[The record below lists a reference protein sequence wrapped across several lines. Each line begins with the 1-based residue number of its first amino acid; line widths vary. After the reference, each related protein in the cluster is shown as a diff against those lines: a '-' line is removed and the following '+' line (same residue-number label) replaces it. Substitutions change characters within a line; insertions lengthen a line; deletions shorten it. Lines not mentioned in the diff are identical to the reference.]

1 MNEVQKPLTV
11 EQAANFLNLKPS
23 YIYNLVF
30 YGKLTA
36 YRPGGKRLL
45 FKVSDLE
52 NYAYK
57 NVVGGGHSGRADTIL
72 NTAQKGTP
80 RKAGRK
86 KEKVLCHA

>member
-1 MNEVQKPLTV
+1 MNETQKPLNV
-11 EQAANFLNLKPS
+11 EQAAEFLNLKPS

-52 NYAYK
+52 KYAYK

-72 NTAQKGTP
+72 NTAQKRKP
-80 RKAGRK
+80 RRRAR
-86 KEKVLCHA
+86 A